1 MCRSRKEDAE
11 PYCRSSVAGGRCGQR
26 ARQMDVPVA
35 KVSRAVQR
43 LEQQLGTPLLNRTTR
58 SVTLTSE
65 GRTFVE
71 RVRLGLSTLE
81 EAEEAMRLSQARP
94 SGRLRVD
101 AATPFVLHQLVP
113 LIGAFREHNPGIE
126 LELSAS
132 DDIINLLEQ
141 RTDVAIR
148 IGGLEDSTLHARPLG
163 RSPLQLVASPQYLER
178 HGVPVSPVALRD
190 HQLLGFLNADNL
202 NRWPVEGL
210 PQEGPNIQA
219 QMRTSSGEV
228 MRQLCLAGEGIACFS
243 RFMIRNDLERG
254 SLVGFMMDRM
264 ISPHPRE
271 MVQAVYYRNT
281 ALSGRIG
288 AFLDFVAPRLRL

>member
-1 MCRSRKEDAE
+1 MLSRTEDLQLL
-11 PYCRSSVAGGRCGQR
+11 VAVVDSGGFSAA

-43 LEQQLGTPLLNRTTR
+43 LEQRLGIPLLNRTTR

-65 GRTFVE
+65 GRAFIE
-71 RVRLGLSTLE
+71 RVRVGLSTLE
-81 EAEEAMRLSQARP
+81 EAEEAMRLSQVRP

-113 LIGAFREHNPGIE
+113 LIGAFRDHYPGIE

-132 DDIINLLEQ
+132 DGIINLLEQ

-148 IGGLEDSTLHARPLG
+148 IGGLEDSTLHARLLG
-163 RSPLQLVASPQYLER
+163 RSPLHLVASPHYLER
-178 HGVPVSPVALRD
+178 HGVPVSPAALRD
-190 HQLLGFLNADNL
+190 HQLLGFLNADSL
-202 NRWPVEGL
+202 DRWPVEGL
-210 PQEGPNIQA
+210 TQEGPNIQA
-219 QMRTSSGEV
+219 HMRTSSGEV
-228 MRQLCLAGEGIACFS
+228 MRQLCLAGEGIACMS
-243 RFMIRNDLERG
+243 RFMIRNDLEKG
-254 SLVGFMMDRM
+254 ALVGLMMDRM
-264 ISPHPRE
+264 ISPNPRE

-288 AFLDFVAPRLRL
+288 AFLDFVAPRLKL

>member
-1 MCRSRKEDAE
+1 MQSRSEDLE
-11 PYCRSSVAGGRCGQR
+11 LLVAVVDSCGFSAA

-35 KVSRAVQR
+35 RVSRAVQR
-43 LEQQLGTPLLNRTTR
+43 LERQLDTPLLNRTTR
-58 SVTLTSE
+58 SVTLTTE
-65 GRTFVE
+65 GRAFVD
-71 RVRLGLSTLE
+71 RVREGLTMLAQ
-81 EAEEAMRLSQARP
+81 AEEATRLSRLRP
-94 SGRLRVD
+94 GGRLRVD
-101 AATPFVLHQLVP
+101 AASPFVLHQLVP
-113 LIGAFREHNPGIE
+113 LIGPFREHYPGIE

-178 HGVPVSPVALRD
+178 HGVPVSPAALRD

-210 PQEGPNIQA
+210 TQEGPNIRSQLS
-219 QMRTSSGEV
+219 TTSGEV
-228 MRQLCLAGEGIACFS
+228 MRQLCLAGEGIACLS
-243 RFMIRNDLERG
+243 RFMIQDDLVQGR
-254 SLVGFMMDRM
+254 LVTLLTDRM
-264 ISPHPRE
+264 ISPNPRE
-271 MVQAVYYRNT
+271 SVQAVYYRNT

-288 AFLDFVAPRLRL
+288 AFLDFIAPRLRL